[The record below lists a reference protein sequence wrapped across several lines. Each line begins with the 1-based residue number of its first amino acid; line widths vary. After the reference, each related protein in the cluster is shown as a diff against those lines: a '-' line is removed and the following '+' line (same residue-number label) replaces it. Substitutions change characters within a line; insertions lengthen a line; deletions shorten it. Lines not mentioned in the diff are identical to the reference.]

1 MYGILLQG
9 DHATLPDAELQALL
23 AVHGGAV
30 VASPTERV
38 RLVDEPAGLEH
49 HVQAW
54 GWGEHWGDAPCTE
67 DGIQELAALVA
78 RRADGRGSAAV
89 VSQRYGQGK
98 TALSVATERRLGAA
112 LADAGHSIDLA
123 APDVTIYAWL
133 GDGRIHAGRLMGAR
147 REGHQDRVT
156 ERRAHFSPVGLH
168 PRRAGSL
175 VHLARVPPGGRII
188 DPFCGTGGIVLEAA
202 LMGYDVLA
210 SDLDPLMVQGTLT
223 TLTDAAPE
231 PLDADV
237 FQADIGA
244 VPGLVEGIQG
254 IVTDLPYGGASSTH
268 DEGIAELYVRA
279 LEAFK
284 TMLPPGGYAVVG
296 HAQPELLDPEPRGL
310 RLVERHSEFVHRS
323 LTRHYAVYQ
332 RLRAG

>member
-23 AVHGGAV
+23 EVHGGQITEQ
-30 VASPTERV
+30 PTQRV
-38 RLVDEPAGLEH
+38 RIVDDRTALHH

-54 GWGEHWGDAPCTE
+54 GWGEHWGDAPCTPE
-67 DGIQELAALVA
+67 GIEALADIVA
-78 RRADGRGSAAV
+78 ARATGEGTAAV
-89 VSQRYGQGK
+89 RSHRYGQDKSPLGN
-98 TALSVATERRLGAA
+98 ATERRLGAA
-112 LADAGHSIDLA
+112 LAGAGHKIDLA
-123 APDVTIYAWL
+123 APETMVYAWL
-133 GDGRIHAGRLMGAR
+133 GDGRIHIGRLMGAR
-147 REGHQDRVT
+147 LEGHQDRVT
-156 ERRAHFSPVGLH
+156 DRRAHFSPVGLH

-202 LMGYDVLA
+202 LMGYEVLA
-210 SDLDPLMVQGTLT
+210 SDIDPWMVQGTLT

-244 VPGLVEGIQG
+244 VPDLVDGIQG

-268 DEGIAELYVRA
+268 DEALGALYVRA
-279 LEAFK
+279 LDAFARL
-284 TMLPPGGYAVVG
+284 LPEGAYAVVG
-296 HAQPELLDPEPRGL
+296 HAQPDLLDAEPHGL
-310 RLVERHSEFVHRS
+310 EFVERHSEFVHRS
-323 LTRHYAVYQ
+323 LTRHYAVYR